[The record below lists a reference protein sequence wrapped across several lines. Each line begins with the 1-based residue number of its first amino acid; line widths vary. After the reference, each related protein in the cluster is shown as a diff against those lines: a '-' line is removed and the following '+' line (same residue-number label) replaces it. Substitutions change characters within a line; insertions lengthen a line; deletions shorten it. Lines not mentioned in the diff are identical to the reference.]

1 MPFRMGSVL
10 ITAMSD
16 DLLAHTS
23 YVPCTLH
30 LFSLTRSRNPSTRE
44 ARTHREEPSR
54 GLQGGAGLGAALPA
68 GRLGLLVPEDARGLR
83 RTPQPPAG
91 GAEGR
96 AGRTKRRP
104 PGAPKR
110 QGGAGHDSAP
120 AATDGPA
127 PPLPPAVGPPR
138 APCARLPVG
147 GAVRRGLSRCAAR
160 ARPRRHMT
168 AARGRAGPRGSA
180 RCREPPEP
188 SRSSRQCPA
197 VAAAAPPQPCWRCSP
212 GCWTGSARYS
222 GRRRWSS
229 PWWGC
234 STPARPPSST
244 SSR

>member
-1 MPFRMGSVL
+1 
-10 ITAMSD
+10 MSD

-23 YVPCTLH
+23 YVPCTLY
-30 LFSLTRSRNPSTRE
+30 LFSLTRSWNPSTRE
-44 ARTHREEPSR
+44 SRTHREEPSR
-54 GLQGGAGLGAALPA
+54 GVQGGAGLGTALPA
-68 GRLGLLVPEDARGLR
+68 GRLGLLVPEAAQGVQPTPTTTCR
-83 RTPQPPAG
+83 RC
-91 GAEGR
+91 R
-96 AGRTKRRP
+96 AGQTKRRP

-110 QGGAGHDSAP
+110 RGGAGHNSAP
-120 AATDGPA
+120 SATDGSA
-127 PPLPPAVGPPR
+127 PPLPPAAGPPR
-138 APCARLPVG
+138 APCARLPIG
-147 GAVRRGLSRCAAR
+147 GAVGRGLSRRAAR

-180 RCREPPEP
+180 RCRKPPEP

-197 VAAAAPPQPCWRCSP
+197 VATAAPPQPCWRCFP